1 MKNPITTALNAL
13 KHGLKAGLL
22 TIALVA
28 GVGFVTLPETIM
40 AQADF
45 CSNLSSEFSGFL
57 DCTTDSYSSF
67 TEFQGGLNK
76 PDVTGYDPSLTEAE
90 DAKTFAKNI
99 ANFALGF
106 LGLIAVLIIIYSGFL
121 YVTSRGEEGPM
132 ESGKNGIKYALI
144 GIVIIFSSYAVVNT
158 ILQAPNGGN
167 TPNGSLR
174 GSSQAQAEAKA
185 RLANFN
191 SVAEQLKASA
201 GTITKEYDKT
211 QKLYTRLQQ
220 LTQYKPNQITSRAE
234 FVAYLEYLKQTLQ
247 NIANEAGPTSNL
259 GANINAVIIRA
270 INPGIQEINRVVTSE
285 RNDAIRNTQ
294 LENGLFNFGDSIAN
308 GLSNWW
314 GTNFGTNRAVRRNFE
329 CSLPPEERSVNFET
343 SECEEP
349 NIEQNRTNLG
359 LNITGLYSKLIN
371 DAVIPALF
379 TDYGNF
385 IDVEAN
391 KLNRVKRSIES
402 YGAGNSQIRS
412 DLNPIINSFNTLDTN
427 LAALKVQTSF
437 TTYFSPN
444 QSNIFEGNQV
454 PTVGSNTVNIAPL
467 TNFLKTVQD
476 LYIQLKDLKFTSPV
490 IIASF
495 VSGNAPLVVDFDAS
509 QSFDPA
515 SRSLTNGD
523 FSWDP
528 DGDGTE
534 GVTNTEDVSCFE
546 SGNAAEYYK
555 RAAITCV
562 YKNPGQ
568 YLPSLIANTSQTDND
583 PVGAAGAQI
592 VIPGVAYQSISV
604 SPPVAKIA
612 LSANV
617 VESGAETSPKILR
630 QYDENGNLLIDI
642 SEFSVTLDDAKKGIK
657 FSAEGTDTEA
667 PEAGGEAKRIVKYQW
682 IFGDSGVI
690 VTGSGSSAPQSE
702 ELGVESDTGTTVG
715 ENAVNITKK
724 FNRRGVYNAQLIV
737 TDTKGNID
745 RKVFN
750 VRVTDLVARVSSLN
764 NLRQGFPGTE
774 FVFDG
779 TRSKSDVTP
788 NLEYKWSIV
797 DETDSSATGDNFS
810 QEAFSEDNSELRYRF
825 KSPGKKTITLEVRG
839 ANGKTDSD
847 TFVVNIES
855 QAPTAVLDF
864 SFPDA
869 TNRPNLVYLTA
880 ENSFDKDDRA
890 ASSPE
895 ETAVS
900 DIARYSYRIFNA
912 QKGTDYELVL
922 QEGQTEA
929 TALNSESVQ
938 LAFKRKGTFKVELTV
953 TDKHGKQNVTTKDI
967 TINSI
972 VDISFG
978 NDQVY
983 AQVLSEVVGST
994 NLQAEVK
1001 FVIESRNADSIEI
1014 NFGDNSPVVPLAF
1027 GAANSDGVKTIE
1039 TTHIY
1044 TRAGS
1049 FIVTVRAIKGN
1060 DINVAKTRV
1069 IVGTKDNPIAI
1080 PRVIIG
1086 SSVVA
1091 NPEDM
1096 PVITRG
1102 TRITFDGTGSIDTQG
1117 GNTRIRYEWDMGDG
1131 NFRTG
1136 ATVANYVY
1144 NDLPPA
1150 NPGYFEVKLKVT
1162 DTTNPNLSD
1171 TKTIKIKVEAAKP
1184 SLQTVLAK
1192 VQQGKTTTPLN
1203 VTVEAIG
1210 AIDRDG
1216 KIDKYR
1222 FYYFPIS
1229 DPNRQLGVKEV
1240 SLSSTTLTITTF
1252 GEQNQEIEYG
1262 FCVDLTDNDGNEVK
1276 CSELFPNGNFTKLT
1290 VKNGRNDVPRAS
1302 FVVDRT
1308 NVKVGDTVKFTSTSS
1323 DPDGQIV
1330 EYTYD
1335 FEADNSFTND
1345 KVWTQAQA
1353 EHTYTKKSEEDG
1365 YKVRL
1370 RIMDDKGATAVSSP
1384 ITIFVDGSLD
1394 DPVAAF
1400 TEVTQDKTVKFRD
1413 RSRADTENSGR
1424 IVKYEW
1430 DFNGGLDSD
1439 GDGNPKN
1446 DADSTEPNPTHT
1458 YDVAG
1463 LYQVVLKIED
1473 NEGNE
1478 ATVTRNVSVLSIDPS
1493 KNNPYQGAV
1502 AAAGVV
1508 VEDEDGNPIG
1518 EDRTAEGFAFRD
1530 LVRSTPTKNPDT
1542 GIIQVSGEKAR
1553 VTFNFAHLPA
1563 NIRKIMIDRNIYFD
1577 TNSGSVTS
1585 QIGDGVRNNDVD
1597 IEQLTI
1603 NPPITIEYTKEE
1615 FERNNGIRVQI
1626 AVQDVNG
1633 KIYTDQADIQFAGS
1647 NLKASVAFDP
1657 TENVPALIYLSSL
1670 IVVLLASSYIVRRRD
1685 TKSKTKLK
1693 I

>member
-1 MKNPITTALNAL
+1 MHNRIKNPITTALNAL

-22 TIALVA
+22 TIALVV
-28 GVGFVTLPETIM
+28 GVGVVTLPETTM

-144 GIVIIFSSYAVVNT
+144 GIIIIFSSYAVVNT
-158 ILQAPNGGN
+158 ILQAPSGGT
-167 TPNGSLR
+167 TPNGNLR

-201 GTITKEYDKT
+201 ATITKEYDKT

-220 LTQYKPNQITSRAE
+220 LTQYKPNSITSRAD
-234 FVAYLEYLKQTLQ
+234 FIAYLEYLKQTLQ

-259 GANINAVIIRA
+259 AANINATIIGA
-270 INPGIQEINRVVTSE
+270 INPGIQEINQIVTTE
-285 RNDAIRNTQ
+285 RNDAIRNTD
-294 LENGLFNFGDSIAN
+294 LESGLVNFGDNIAN

-314 GTNFGTNRAVRRNFE
+314 GTNFGTRNAVRRNFE
-329 CSLPPEERSVNFET
+329 CSLPPEERSVNFVT
-343 SECEEP
+343 RECEEADILQNQN
-349 NIEQNRTNLG
+349 NIGT
-359 LNITGLYSKLIN
+359 NITNAFVGLIN
-371 DAVIPALF
+371 ENVIPSLF
-379 TDYGNF
+379 VDYDN
-385 IDVEAN
+385 IIAVEEN
-391 KLNRVKRSIES
+391 KLNRIKRSIES
-402 YGAGNSQIRS
+402 YGAGNGLISTSLSSIRNKFNDLET
-412 DLNPIINSFNTLDTN
+412 DLNSIKGKESF
-427 LAALKVQTSF
+427 TSF
-437 TTYFSPN
+437 VSVRE
-444 QSNIFEGNQV
+444 SNTF
-454 PTVGSNTVNIAPL
+454 GSNTTINIQKL
-467 TNFLKTVQD
+467 TDFLKSVQE
-476 LYIQLKDLKFTSPV
+476 LYIELKDLKFTSPV

-515 SRSLTNGD
+515 NRSLTNGD

-534 GVTNTEDVSCFE
+534 GVLNTEDVSCFE
-546 SGNAAEYYK
+546 TGANYYK

-568 YLPSLIANTSQTDND
+568 YLPSLIANTNQNTGLPEEDN
-583 PVGAAGAQI
+583 QI
-592 VIPGVAYQSISV
+592 IIPGVAYQSVSV

-612 LSANV
+612 LSATP
-617 VESGAETSPKILR
+617 VEGGTDSSPKILR

-642 SEFSVTLDDAKKGIK
+642 SEFSVTLDDAKKGII
-657 FSAEGTDTEA
+657 FDATGTDTEA
-667 PEAGGEAKRIVKYQW
+667 PGTNSEAKRIVKYQW

-690 VTGSGSSAPQSE
+690 VTGSGTSNSQPDQPD
-702 ELGVESDTGTTVG
+702 VVSDTGTTVG
-715 ENAVNITKK
+715 ENAVKVTKQ
-724 FNRRGVYNAQLIV
+724 FNRRGVYNAQLAV
-737 TDTKGNID
+737 TDTEGNID

-750 VRVTDLVARVSSLN
+750 VRVTDLVARISSLN

-788 NLEYKWSIV
+788 NLEYKWSVV
-797 DETDSSATGDNFS
+797 DETDTTATGDNFS
-810 QEAFSEDNSELRYRF
+810 QEAFSSDNSELRYRF
-825 KSPGKKTITLEVRG
+825 KSPGKKTISLEVRG
-839 ANGKTDSD
+839 ANGKTDTD

-880 ENSFDKDDRA
+880 ENSFDRDDRPA
-890 ASSPE
+890 NSPE
-895 ETAVS
+895 ENAVS
-900 DIARYSYRIFNA
+900 DIARYSYRVFNA

-922 QEGQTEA
+922 QEGQTEEN
-929 TALNSESVQ
+929 ALTSESVQ

-972 VDISFG
+972 VDINFG
-978 NDQVY
+978 SEQVY
-983 AQVLSEVVGST
+983 AQVLSEVAGST
-994 NLQAEVK
+994 NLQAEVN
-1001 FVIESRNADSIEI
+1001 FAIESRNADSIEI

-1027 GAANSDGVKTIE
+1027 PAANAEGVKTIE
-1039 TTHIY
+1039 TKHIY

-1049 FIVTVRAIKGN
+1049 FVVTVRAMKGN
-1060 DINVAKTRV
+1060 DVNVAKTRV
-1069 IVGTKDNPIAI
+1069 IIGTKDNPIAI

-1086 SSVVA
+1086 SSVVS
-1091 NPEDM
+1091 NPEDL

-1102 TRITFDGTGSIDTQG
+1102 TKITFDGSGSIDTQG

-1136 ATVANYVY
+1136 PTVPNYIY
-1144 NDLPPA
+1144 NDLPPT
-1150 NPGYFEVKLKVT
+1150 NPGYFEVKLRVT
-1162 DTTNPNLSD
+1162 DSTNPNLSD
-1171 TKTIKIKVEAAKP
+1171 TKTIQVKVEAAKP

-1240 SLSSTTLTITTF
+1240 SLSSTTLTVTTF

-1276 CSELFPNGNFTKLT
+1276 CAELFPNSNFTKLT

-1353 EHTYTKKSEEDG
+1353 EYTYTKKSEEDG

-1384 ITIFVDGSLD
+1384 VTIFVDGSLD

-1413 RSRADTENSGR
+1413 RSRADTENNGR

-1446 DADSTEPNPTHT
+1446 DADSTEQNPTHT
-1458 YDVAG
+1458 YDVGG

-1542 GIIQVSGEKAR
+1542 GVIQVSGDKAR
-1553 VTFNFAHLPA
+1553 VTFNFAHLPT

-1585 QIGDGVRNNDVD
+1585 DIGDGVRNNDVD

-1603 NPPITIEYTKEE
+1603 NPPISIEYTKEE

-1633 KIYTDQADIQFAGS
+1633 KIYTDQADIQFTGS
-1647 NLKASVAFDP
+1647 NLQASVDFDP

-1670 IVVLLASSYIVRRRD
+1670 IVVLLASSYIVRRRES
-1685 TKSKTKLK
+1685 KSKTKLK